1 MLRPIL
7 VTVASYGPAVV
18 AALAVA
24 VATPALAGAAELPAA
39 IVAVQIGL
47 PAADDGPPVV
57 KFGKWA
63 PLRAV
68 IEVRAA
74 VTEPAELVVTAPDS
88 DGIRVVQRWP
98 LALADVAPG
107 TTVATDARG
116 VFGYVQLAGEGEITV
131 QLQRRG
137 DGSALSPPY
146 RLRPPPVR
154 EPLLYTILCLGQPMP
169 PIELPRPA
177 GGGNESGPS
186 LRGGRIVLTA
196 WSDAARLP
204 THWAGYD
211 AADLVVLPA
220 GPEAA
225 PFLQQ
230 LWSAE
235 PTMRQRQEAL
245 REWLR
250 RGGRLLV
257 AAGVQADRLPQWPEL
272 HELLPLDVRGRQDV
286 DLLPLQWS
294 QREAKQFGA
303 FQGTLGIRGGRF
315 PVAVGPL
322 RQSRAARSLIPSPER
337 LAGNDPIAVAQA
349 PYGLGC
355 VTLVTFDLHTPPLT
369 DFPLR
374 AEFWE
379 WLLREAGGDRAIPAA
394 DARPR
399 PVDAEL
405 TQEEDDAAV
414 ALRIH
419 LDTFAGVPVIS
430 FGWVAVLIGLYLVL
444 IGPVEYL
451 VLKRL
456 FGRLEWTWISFPIII
471 VTVTALAVAA
481 AARWKGEELRVNKL
495 DLVDVDV
502 ASGRIYGTTWVT
514 LFSPRIEEYVLAVT
528 PHPAWAA
535 EASPGDAIGWFGP
548 PRGPRAGLLRRQYH
562 YAASA
567 DRSTAPLEV
576 LEQVPIQVWS
586 SKSFV
591 AHWRGRLPE
600 PSPVAAE
607 LYHPPADRSVAVG
620 SLLHRLPV
628 PVLEEC
634 VAFYGGQA
642 YPLPGGTLHAGY
654 WQRIVLDRGTRADM
668 WLQRES
674 RLEELLRRSPAY
686 AERAGPVRTA
696 PGTAVSAPAGPLPLL
711 GVLFHDA
718 ALSIAEGVVPRNAS
732 LRRLDQSWRLSPG
745 HRDQLLLVGRI
756 APPPGDAETV
766 LAGDYSPTLL
776 WWRESPHSGR
786 PRTPLSGVGRQE
798 TWVRFIL
805 PVRDGPSLAQGPP

>member
-1 MLRPIL
+1 MFRPIL
-7 VTVASYGPAVV
+7 TAVARYWLVAA
-18 AALAVA
+18 AALAVGWA
-24 VATPALAGAAELPAA
+24 APTLAEAAEFPTA

-47 PAADDGPPVV
+47 PAVDDGPPVV

-68 IEVRAA
+68 IEVREA
-74 VTEPAELVVTAPDS
+74 VAEPAELVITAPDS

-98 LALADVAPG
+98 LTLADAAPG
-107 TTVATDARG
+107 ANIATDARG
-116 VFGYVQLAGEGEITV
+116 VFGYVQLAGDGEITV
-131 QLQRRG
+131 QLRRRG
-137 DGSALSPPY
+137 DGSALSAPY

-154 EPLLYTILCLGQPMP
+154 EPLLYTILCLGQPVP

-177 GGGNESGPS
+177 GGGRESGPT
-186 LRGGRIVLTA
+186 LRGGRIVLTT
-196 WSDAARLP
+196 WSDAAHLP
-204 THWAGYD
+204 THWIGYD

-225 PFLQQ
+225 TFLQQ

-235 PTMRQRQEAL
+235 PTMRLRQQAL
-245 REWLR
+245 REWLG

-257 AAGVQADRLPQWPEL
+257 AAGSQADRLPQWPGL
-272 HELLPLDVRGRQDV
+272 HELLPVDVRGRRDI

-303 FQGTLGIRGGRF
+303 FQGVLGLRGGQF
-315 PVAVGPL
+315 PIAVGPL
-322 RQSRAARSLIPSPER
+322 RPSRAARSLIPSPER
-337 LAGNDPIAVAQA
+337 SVGNEPIAVAQA

-355 VTLVTFDLHTPPLT
+355 VTLVTFDLHTSPLI

-399 PVDAEL
+399 PADAEL
-405 TQEEDDAAV
+405 TQDEDDAAV

-419 LDTFAGVPVIS
+419 LDTFEGIPVIS
-430 FGWVAVLIGLYLVL
+430 FGWVAVLIVLYLLL

-451 VLKRL
+451 VLKRV
-456 FGRLEWTWISFPIII
+456 FGRLEWTWLSFPVII

-495 DLVDVDV
+495 DIVDVDV
-502 ASGRIYGTTWVT
+502 ASGQVYGTTWVT

-535 EASPGDAIGWFGP
+535 EASTENGIGWLGP

-562 YAASA
+562 YAATA
-567 DRSTAPLEV
+567 DPPATPLGV
-576 LEQVPIQVWS
+576 LEQVPVQVWS

-591 AHWRGRLPE
+591 AHWSGRLPE
-600 PSPVAAE
+600 PSPVEAE
-607 LYHPPADRSVAVG
+607 LYHPPAERAGVVG
-620 SLLHRLPV
+620 SLRHRLPV
-628 PVLEEC
+628 SVLEDC
-634 VAFYGGQA
+634 VVFYGGQA
-642 YPLPGGTLHAGY
+642 YPLPGGTLHAGCR
-654 WQRIVLDRGTRADM
+654 QRIVLDRGTRADM

-686 AERAGPVRTA
+686 AERAGPVRTV
-696 PGTAVSAPAGPLPLL
+696 PGAAVAPAGPLPLL

-718 ALSIAEGVVPRNAS
+718 ALSVAEGVVPRNAS

-745 HRDQLLLVGRI
+745 HRGQLLLVGRI
-756 APPPGDAETV
+756 APPPGDAENV
-766 LAGDYSPTLL
+766 LAGGDSPTLL
-776 WWRESPHSGR
+776 WWRESPQSGR
-786 PRTPLSGVGRQE
+786 PRTLLSGVGRQE

-805 PVRDGPSLAQGPP
+805 PVLDGPSLAQGPP